1 MPESHEHQSQTG
13 YCPECGAE
21 VWDQVEVCPKCRAII
36 GGDVL
41 HRPPVERWWRQR
53 WRAIVVVAILI
64 ALTMVLFR
72 LRL

>member
-1 MPESHEHQSQTG
+1 MTARDEPQRDTG

-21 VWDQVEVCPKCRAII
+21 VWDQVEVCPKCSSII

-64 ALTMVLFR
+64 ALTMMLFR